1 MRRLR
6 LQMMAG
12 GVPLDPDAV
21 AFLTAAGITD
31 ATITLA
37 IDTLVKDLK
46 SYGIWTKMKAIYP
59 FVGGTAT
66 THKFNLKNPVDSD
79 AAFRLVF
86 SGGITH
92 SSTGLI
98 SNGTNGF
105 YTTKFNTSINGSQN
119 NQSLGIYVR
128 TNLDGFSSSLDFG
141 NEFAVG
147 PLLHIYTKVNIGLGQ
162 QFASRLNDA
171 TYQGQSNLDSRGF
184 YAISRTSSVD
194 YLKQIDTSIS
204 TISQASTGLAN
215 AEILGFKNST
225 IYTPREQAFAFIGD
239 GLINTELSNYYTAV
253 QAFQTTL
260 GRQV

>member
-1 MRRLR
+1 
-6 LQMMAG
+6 MMAG
-12 GVPLDPDAV
+12 RVPLDPDAQ
-21 AFLTAAGITD
+21 AFLNAAGITD
-31 ATITLA
+31 NSITAA
-37 IDTLVKDLK
+37 IDTLVLDLK
-46 SYGIWTKMKAIYP
+46 GYGIWNKMKAIYP
-59 FVGGTAT
+59 FVGGTAS
-66 THKFNLKNPVDSD
+66 THKFNLKNPVDID

-86 SGGITH
+86 NGGITH

-105 YTTKFNTSINGSQN
+105 YTTKFNNSINGSQN
-119 NQSLGIYVR
+119 NQSAGIYVR
-128 TNLDGFSSSLDFG
+128 TNLNGGPASLDFG
-141 NEFAVG
+141 NEFAG
-147 PLLHIYTKVNIGLGQ
+147 GALLQIYAKVDIGLGQ
-162 QFASRLNDA
+162 QFGTRLNDA

-184 YAISRTSSVD
+184 YAISRTSSAN

-225 IYTPREQAFAFIGD
+225 TYTPREQAFAFIGD
-239 GLINTELSNYYTAV
+239 GLTNTEMSNYYTAV